1 MPAPPLDFRFQK
13 IKEIPVKTI
22 LCLIAM
28 MFCMARV
35 DAAYLRLEGDL
46 KWDVTMPQ
54 CTFKLDGELQN
65 LSSVGTGPLKLVLW
79 VTSTPFPSP
88 GQIVGDFL
96 LGSLPGN
103 SQFTDFT
110 VETKARLP
118 FSTGSFYFTIAV
130 VEYTTAGWRNVL
142 LVPTG
147 TRLLRNGNFVD
158 QVRWTIPKAPVV
170 APPAVIGR
178 GDLITLTERATG
190 DFNRFPVIWQDRIK
204 LDFWS
209 SSKLSY
215 SLRSRKVD
223 VFYIYSVV
231 RTTLKGKKVKTGKL
245 VLTDDADLDDISFKN
260 TIHLYF
266 QGPDYGTY
274 KSTVTGT
281 LWTGTLG
288 SSVTWGTFKLQ

>member
-1 MPAPPLDFRFQK
+1 M
-13 IKEIPVKTI
+13 KTI

-46 KWDVTMPQ
+46 LWDVTMPQ
-54 CTFKLDGELQN
+54 CSFKLDGELQN
-65 LSSVGTGPLKLVLW
+65 LSSAGTGPLKLVLW
-79 VTSTPFPSP
+79 ATATPFPAP

-103 SQFTDFT
+103 SKFTDFT
-110 VETKARLP
+110 VKTVAKLP

-158 QVRWTIPKAPVV
+158 QAKWTIPKAPVV
-170 APPAVIGR
+170 DPPAVIGS
-178 GDLITLTERATG
+178 GDLITLTERATA
-190 DFNRFPVIWQDRIK
+190 DFNRFPLIWRTRIK

-209 SSKLSY
+209 SSKLSF
-215 SLRSRKVD
+215 SVGSRKTNL
-223 VFYIYSVV
+223 FYKYSVV
-231 RTTLKGKKVKTGKL
+231 TESFNGKKVKSGKL
-245 VLTDDADLDDISFKN
+245 VMTDDADLNNVSFKDTLN
-260 TIHLYF
+260 LFF

-274 KSTVTGT
+274 KSTVTGY
-281 LWTGTLG
+281 LWSGTLG